1 MKIGELSSLAGCSVP
16 AVRFYEA
23 EGLLQAPLRAANNY
37 RQYGQQH
44 VDRLQSFDVLDTFVD
59 QLHEVIKVCPPLR
72 ST

>member
-37 RQYGQQH
+37 RQYGQQ
-44 VDRLQSFDVLDTFVD
+44 
-59 QLHEVIKVCPPLR
+59 
-72 ST
+72 